1 MMNTKRYSY
10 MEENVNQTEK
20 KMAENEKQ
28 NQTGKEVAENADREQ
43 TETIRGLTAQQVAER
58 KEKGLWNKKAE
69 SATKTTK
76 EIVKSNVFTYFNLI
90 FLVIALLLIGVG
102 AFRDLTFLP
111 IIVANTLIGIV
122 QEIRSKKVLDDL
134 SILNSPK
141 TRVIREGSK
150 KEIPA
155 EELVMDDI
163 VELSAG
169 GQIPADAVV
178 LEGQLNVNESLL
190 TGEADEIVK
199 KNGDELLSGSFVVS
213 GSCLAQLTKV
223 GEESYI
229 SKLTHRATQTKE
241 GEQSEMIRS
250 LNRLVQAVG
259 IVIIPIGVVLFI
271 QQFVY
276 AGTPLRDSVT
286 SMVAAIIGMI
296 PEGLYLLASV
306 AMAVSAMR
314 LAKQQVLIHDMKC
327 IETLAR
333 VDVLCVDK
341 TGTIT
346 VPEMEVDQFILAEDL
361 TKRVY
366 EKDGDTK
373 VYVDVKCG
381 EEQEQKHAQ
390 IKGMIGEFAADMD
403 ADNATMEALK
413 TYFKPDTLT
422 KIKKAEKVFAF
433 SSKTKYSGIIS
444 EGKSYVIGAP
454 EFVLREDYA
463 EYKDR
468 IEAYSEKGYRVLV
481 YGRYEGIL
489 DGQQLTEKVLP
500 IAFIMLTNAIRE
512 GAKETFSYFTERG
525 VEIKVISGDNPKTVA
540 EIAEKA
546 GICGADNYVDASTLT
561 TDESIAQAVA
571 KYQIFGRVTPDQKL
585 KFVEALKA
593 QGRTVAMTGD
603 GVNDVLALKEADC
616 SIAMAQGS
624 DAAKNIANVVLLD
637 SNFASMP
644 HIVNQGRRVVNNIRT
659 AASMFLIKTMF
670 SVMLSLLTIFF
681 GNAYPFEPIQMSL
694 ISACAVGIPTFLL
707 AQENNYDKID
717 HTFLRHVFLNAFP
730 AAITISSCVFAVM
743 LVCQNVYHSNAMLN
757 TACVLVTGWN
767 YMAALKT
774 VYAPL
779 NTYRKTIIYG
789 MQFIFFSAAVI
800 FQKILAL
807 GSLDF
812 GMIILVFILMT
823 FAPVLIDV
831 ITSWI
836 KGVYAKSLDKENPGK
851 FTSFVNKLSK
861 KKK

>member
-1 MMNTKRYSY
+1 

-20 KMAENEKQ
+20 EMAENEKQ
-28 NQTGKEVAENADREQ
+28 KQAEKAVTENKNQKQA
-43 TETIRGLTAQQVAER
+43 ETIRGLTAQQVAER
-58 KEKGLWNKKAE
+58 MEKGLWNKKAE

-76 EIVKSNVFTYFNLI
+76 EIIKSNVFTYFNLI

-111 IIVANTLIGIV
+111 IIIANTLIGIV

-141 TRVIREGSK
+141 TRVIRDGSK

-155 EELVMDDI
+155 DELVLDDI

-178 LEGQLNVNESLL
+178 LNGQLNVNESLL
-190 TGEADEIVK
+190 TGESDEIVK
-199 KNGDELLSGSFVVS
+199 KSGDELLSGSFVVS
-213 GSCLAQLTKV
+213 GSCLARLTNV

-259 IVIIPIGVVLFI
+259 IVIIPIGVVLFV

-286 SMVAAIIGMI
+286 SMVAAILGMI

-346 VPEMEVDQFILAEDL
+346 VPDMEVDTFVLTEDL
-361 TKRVY
+361 MKTVP
-366 EKDGDTK
+366 DGDDGTR
-373 VYVDVKCG
+373 VYVDAG
-381 EEQEQKHAQ
+381 DREEQKQKYRQVREKIA
-390 IKGMIGEFAADMD
+390 EFAVNMN
-403 ADNATMEALK
+403 ADNATMEAVK
-413 TYFKPDTLT
+413 AYFKTGNT
-422 KIKKAEKVFAF
+422 VNIKKADKVFAF

-444 EGKSYVIGAP
+444 GGDSYLIGAP
-454 EFVLREDYA
+454 EFVLREDY
-463 EYKDR
+463 EHYKEK

-481 YGRYEGIL
+481 YGRYEGVL
-489 DGQQLTEKVLP
+489 DGQKLTEKALP
-500 IAFIMLTNAIRE
+500 VAFIMLTNAIRE
-512 GAKETFSYFTERG
+512 GAKETFSYFTERD

-540 EIAEKA
+540 EIAQKA

-561 TDESIAQAVA
+561 TDESIAQAVM

-603 GVNDVLALKEADC
+603 GVNDVLALKDADC
-616 SIAMAQGS
+616 SIAMASGS
-624 DAAKNIANVVLLD
+624 EAASQVAQLVLLD
-637 SNFASMP
+637 NDFSRMP
-644 HIVNQGRRVVNNIRT
+644 SVVMEGRRVVNNIQRS
-659 AASMFLIKTMF
+659 ASLYLVKNIF
-670 SVMLSLLTIFF
+670 SMLLAVFSMIFMI
-681 GNAYPFEPIQMSL
+681 NYPLEPSQISL
-694 ISACAVGIPTFLL
+694 ISMFTIGIPSFVLALEPNKDRIQGHFMTNVLLKALPAGLTDFLAVSSL
-707 AQENNYDKID
+707 VLFCQEFDVNEGDIS
-717 HTFLRHVFLNAFP
+717 TSCTILV
-730 AAITISSCVFAVM
+730 AIVGFMILYQIAKPMTIGHRVLMVGMVAGWLFCMIFVSHLFAIRDISMQCMMLTAVFAI
-743 LVCQNVYHSNAMLN
+743 A
-757 TACVLVTGWN
+757 TEPVLRYLSKFVEW
-767 YMAALKT
+767 L
-774 VYAPL
+774 
-779 NTYRKTIIYG
+779 R
-789 MQFIFFSAAVI
+789 
-800 FQKILAL
+800 
-807 GSLDF
+807 GSL
-812 GMIILVFILMT
+812 LVL
-823 FAPVLIDV
+823 
-831 ITSWI
+831 
-836 KGVYAKSLDKENPGK
+836 
-851 FTSFVNKLSK
+851 K
-861 KKK
+861 KKIHRVTA

>member
-1 MMNTKRYSY
+1 

-20 KMAENEKQ
+20 EMAENEKQ
-28 NQTGKEVAENADREQ
+28 KQAEKAVTENKNQKQA
-43 TETIRGLTAQQVAER
+43 ETIRGLTAQQVAQR
-58 KEKGLWNKKAE
+58 MEKGRWNKKAE

-76 EIVKSNVFTYFNLI
+76 EIIKSNVFTYFNLI

-111 IIVANTLIGIV
+111 IIIANTLIGIV

-141 TRVIREGSK
+141 TRVIRDGSK

-155 EELVMDDI
+155 DELVLDDI

-178 LEGQLNVNESLL
+178 LNGQLNVNESLL
-190 TGEADEIVK
+190 TGESDEIVK
-199 KNGDELLSGSFVVS
+199 KSGDELLSGSFVVS
-213 GSCLAQLTKV
+213 GSCLARLTKV

-259 IVIIPIGVVLFI
+259 IVIIPIGVVLFV

-286 SMVAAIIGMI
+286 SMVAAILGMI

-346 VPEMEVDQFILAEDL
+346 VPDMEVDTFVLTEDL
-361 TKRVY
+361 MKTVP
-366 EKDGDTK
+366 DGDDGTR
-373 VYVDVKCG
+373 VYVDAG
-381 EEQEQKHAQ
+381 DREEQKQKYRQVREKIA
-390 IKGMIGEFAADMD
+390 EFAVNMN
-403 ADNATMEALK
+403 ADNATMEAVK
-413 TYFKPDTLT
+413 AYFKTGNT
-422 KIKKAEKVFAF
+422 VNIKKADKVFAF

-444 EGKSYVIGAP
+444 GGDSYLIGAP
-454 EFVLREDYA
+454 EFVLREDY
-463 EYKDR
+463 EHYKEK

-481 YGRYEGIL
+481 YGRYEGVL
-489 DGQQLTEKVLP
+489 DGQKLTEKALP
-500 IAFIMLTNAIRE
+500 VAFIMLTNAIRE

-540 EIAEKA
+540 EIAQKA

-561 TDESIAQAVA
+561 TDESIAQAVM

-603 GVNDVLALKEADC
+603 GVNDVLALKDADC
-616 SIAMAQGS
+616 SIAMASGS
-624 DAAKNIANVVLLD
+624 EAASQVAQLVLLD
-637 SNFASMP
+637 NDFSRMP
-644 HIVNQGRRVVNNIRT
+644 SVVMEGRRVVNNIQRS
-659 AASMFLIKTMF
+659 ASLYLVKNIF
-670 SVMLSLLTIFF
+670 SMLLAVFSMIFMI
-681 GNAYPFEPIQMSL
+681 NYPLEPSQISL
-694 ISACAVGIPTFLL
+694 ISMFTIGIPSFVLALEPNKDRIQGHFMTNVLLKALPAGLTDFLAVSSL
-707 AQENNYDKID
+707 VLFCQEFGVNEGDIS
-717 HTFLRHVFLNAFP
+717 TSCTILV
-730 AAITISSCVFAVM
+730 AIVGFMILYQIAKPMTIGHRVLMVGMVAGWLFCMIFVSHLFAIRDISMQCMMLTAVFAI
-743 LVCQNVYHSNAMLN
+743 A
-757 TACVLVTGWN
+757 TEPVLRYLSKFVEW
-767 YMAALKT
+767 L
-774 VYAPL
+774 
-779 NTYRKTIIYG
+779 R
-789 MQFIFFSAAVI
+789 
-800 FQKILAL
+800 
-807 GSLDF
+807 GSL
-812 GMIILVFILMT
+812 LVL
-823 FAPVLIDV
+823 
-831 ITSWI
+831 
-836 KGVYAKSLDKENPGK
+836 
-851 FTSFVNKLSK
+851 K
-861 KKK
+861 KKIHRVTA

>member
-1 MMNTKRYSY
+1 

-20 KMAENEKQ
+20 EMAENEKQ
-28 NQTGKEVAENADREQ
+28 KQAEKAVTENKNQKQA
-43 TETIRGLTAQQVAER
+43 ETIRGLTAQQVAER
-58 KEKGLWNKKAE
+58 MEKGLWNKKAE

-76 EIVKSNVFTYFNLI
+76 EIIKSNVFTYFNLI

-111 IIVANTLIGIV
+111 IIIANTLIGIV

-141 TRVIREGSK
+141 TRVIRDGSK

-155 EELVMDDI
+155 DELVLDDI

-178 LEGQLNVNESLL
+178 LNGQLNVNESLL
-190 TGEADEIVK
+190 TGESDEIVK
-199 KNGDELLSGSFVVS
+199 KSGDELLSGSFVVS
-213 GSCLAQLTKV
+213 GSCLARLTKV

-259 IVIIPIGVVLFI
+259 IVIIPIGVVLFV

-286 SMVAAIIGMI
+286 SMVAAILGMI

-346 VPEMEVDQFILAEDL
+346 VPDMEVDTFVLTEDL
-361 TKRVY
+361 MKTVP
-366 EKDGDTK
+366 DGDDGTR
-373 VYVDVKCG
+373 VYVDAG
-381 EEQEQKHAQ
+381 DREEQEQKYRQVREKIA
-390 IKGMIGEFAADMD
+390 EFAVNMN
-403 ADNATMEALK
+403 ADNATMEAVK
-413 TYFKPDTLT
+413 AYFKTGNT
-422 KIKKAEKVFAF
+422 VNIKKADKVFAF

-444 EGKSYVIGAP
+444 GGDSYLIGAP
-454 EFVLREDYA
+454 EFVLREDY
-463 EYKDR
+463 EHYKEK

-481 YGRYEGIL
+481 YGRYEGVL
-489 DGQQLTEKVLP
+489 DGQKLTEKALP
-500 IAFIMLTNAIRE
+500 VAFIMLTNAIRE

-540 EIAEKA
+540 EIAQKA

-561 TDESIAQAVA
+561 TDESIAQAVM

-603 GVNDVLALKEADC
+603 GVNDVLALKDADC
-616 SIAMAQGS
+616 SIAMASGS
-624 DAAKNIANVVLLD
+624 EAASQVAQLVLLD
-637 SNFASMP
+637 NDFSRMP
-644 HIVNQGRRVVNNIRT
+644 SVVMEGRRVVNNIQRS
-659 AASMFLIKTMF
+659 ASLYLVKNIF
-670 SVMLSLLTIFF
+670 SMLLAVFSMIFMI
-681 GNAYPFEPIQMSL
+681 NYPLEPSQISL
-694 ISACAVGIPTFLL
+694 ISMFTIGIPSFVLALEPNKDCIQGPFMTNVLLKALPAGLTDFLAVSSL
-707 AQENNYDKID
+707 VLFCQEFGVNEGDIS
-717 HTFLRHVFLNAFP
+717 TSCTILV
-730 AAITISSCVFAVM
+730 AIVGFMILYQIAKPMTIGHRVLMVGMVAGWLFCMIFVSHLFAIRDISMQCMMLTAVFAI
-743 LVCQNVYHSNAMLN
+743 A
-757 TACVLVTGWN
+757 TEPVLRYLSKFVEW
-767 YMAALKT
+767 L
-774 VYAPL
+774 
-779 NTYRKTIIYG
+779 R
-789 MQFIFFSAAVI
+789 
-800 FQKILAL
+800 
-807 GSLDF
+807 GSL
-812 GMIILVFILMT
+812 LVL
-823 FAPVLIDV
+823 
-831 ITSWI
+831 
-836 KGVYAKSLDKENPGK
+836 
-851 FTSFVNKLSK
+851 K
-861 KKK
+861 KKIHRVTA